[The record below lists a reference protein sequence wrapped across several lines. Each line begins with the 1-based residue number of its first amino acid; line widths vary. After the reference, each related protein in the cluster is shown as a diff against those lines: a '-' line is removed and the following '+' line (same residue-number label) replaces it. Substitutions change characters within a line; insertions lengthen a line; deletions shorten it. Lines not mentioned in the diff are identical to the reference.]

1 MVPPYPQRTHDPGFN
16 HGHRGALTGMAKME
30 MDAVDASLLVAGLAS
45 AFMLVGVASF
55 DLFGVTFSDVLFSP
69 AGIGLST
76 AWVIGYASIVGTIV
90 TNDNTEFSSLSDDI
104 QGLQGYYMAAAIG
117 TLALPVAFVVSPTV
131 ADFFTSADLWG
142 LVYVVAVTSGQFAL
156 GWML

>member
-16 HGHRGALTGMAKME
+16 HSHRGPLTGMAKME

-55 DLFGVTFSDVLFSP
+55 NLFDVAFSDTLFSLG
-69 AGIGLST
+69 GIGLST
-76 AWVIGYASIVGTIV
+76 AWVIGYGSIVLTIL
-90 TNDNTEFSSLSDDI
+90 TNDNTELQTLSDDI

-117 TLALPVAFVVSPTV
+117 TLALPIAFVVSPAV
-131 ADFFTSADLWG
+131 SDFITSADLWG
-142 LVYVVAVTSGQFAL
+142 LAYVVSVTSGQFAL